1 MSEIPKV
8 SVVIATYNRASFLA
22 ETIDSVLQ
30 QRFQDYELI
39 VVDDGS
45 TDQTRTLVESYGSR
59 IRYLYHEN
67 RGPSAA
73 RNLAVRHARAP
84 WIAFQDSDDLTEPN
98 HLETLYAYANEHPRC
113 GMVFANGAYLSGAQ
127 SKRGTII
134 PMAKSHRLATNG
146 VRLVDLFEKSIVRL
160 QASLISREAYD
171 LVGGHDESLRIC
183 MDLDLSFRLLMNY
196 PVAYVDRVVFWYRF
210 HEGNIGKNEEL
221 RLTENIRVIKK
232 LLEQFPE
239 SKRIFL
245 NDGKFVEWGDTF
257 KQPDLAATFAR
268 LQEKGPREFYTGK
281 TAELIAADMKANG
294 GLITLEDLKNY
305 KAIERKPLVGTYRGY
320 EVITM
325 PPPSSGGPA
334 LLEMLNILENYDVA
348 KLEAN
353 SADKYHLMIEAMR
366 RSFADRAEFL
376 GDPAFVDVPT
386 KGLISKAYAKE
397 IMGSIKMDAATPS
410 TVIGHGKPAVHESDQ
425 TTHFT
430 VVDAEG
436 NVVTQTYTL
445 NFGYGCGAT
454 VKGAGFLLN
463 DEMDDLAAKP
473 GSPNG
478 FGLVQGEA
486 NSVQPGKRPLSS
498 MTPTIVLDKD
508 HKLWFAIGSP
518 GGPTI
523 INTVLQ
529 VIVNIIDH
537 KMNLQQAIDA
547 PRVHH
552 QWLPD
557 LVQWE
562 PYGLSPDVL
571 KILKER
577 GHQFQA
583 KPGNMGDAEGIMIDS
598 ATGIRLG
605 AADPRA
611 DGKAIGY

>member
-1 MSEIPKV
+1 MKKIRFTG
-8 SVVIATYNRASFLA
+8 VVLLLTLTISFLPIPA
-22 ETIDSVLQ
+22 PAASKQPVRAKHGIVASSSDIASQVGIDVMKAGGNA
-30 QRFQDYELI
+30 
-39 VVDDGS
+39 VD
-45 TDQTRTLVESYGSR
+45 
-59 IRYLYHEN
+59 
-67 RGPSAA
+67 AA
-73 RNLAVRHARAP
+73 VAVGLALAV
-84 WIAFQDSDDLTEPN
+84 T
-98 HLETLYAYANEHPRC
+98 HP
-113 GMVFANGAYLSGAQ
+113 AA
-127 SKRGTII
+127 
-134 PMAKSHRLATNG
+134 
-146 VRLVDLFEKSIVRL
+146 
-160 QASLISREAYD
+160 
-171 LVGGHDESLRIC
+171 
-183 MDLDLSFRLLMNY
+183 
-196 PVAYVDRVVFWYRF
+196 
-210 HEGNIGKNEEL
+210 GNIGGGGFMVVRMADGRTTTFDYRETAPKAASHDMYLDKDGKEVKGLSTVGYKAVGVPGTVAGFSMALEKFGTKSWKDVVEPARKLAANGFTVSYDFAAGL
-221 RLTENIRVIKK
+221 RRSRK

-245 NDGKFVEWGDTF
+245 NDGMFYEWGDTF
-257 KQPDLAATFAR
+257 KQPELAATFAR
-268 LQEKGPREFYTGK
+268 LQEKGPREFYEGK
-281 TAELIAADMKANG
+281 TAEMIAADMKANG

-305 KAIERKPLVGTYRGY
+305 KAIERKPLTGTYRGY
-320 EVITM
+320 EIITM

-334 LLEMLNILENYDVA
+334 LLEMLNMLENYDVA
-348 KLEAN
+348 KLEYN
-353 SADKYHLMIEAMR
+353 SSDKYHLMIETMR
-366 RSFADRAEFL
+366 RAFADRAEFL

-386 KGLISKAYAKE
+386 KGLTSKAYAKE
-397 IMGSIKMDAATPS
+397 LTGTIKMDAATPS
-410 TVIGHGKPAVHESDQ
+410 SVIGHGKPAVYESDQ
-425 TTHFT
+425 TTHYT

-498 MTPTIVLDKD
+498 MTPTIVLDKE

-537 KMNLQQAIDA
+537 KMNIQQAIDA
-547 PRVHH
+547 PRIHH

-562 PYGLSPDVL
+562 PYGLSPDVMKAL
-571 KILKER
+571 KAK
-577 GHQFQA
+577 GHQFQDR
-583 KPGNMGDAEGIMIDS
+583 PSNMGDAEGIMIDPE
-598 ATGIRLG
+598 TGIRLG

-611 DGKAIGY
+611 DGKAVGY

>member
-1 MSEIPKV
+1 MKNPRRIT
-8 SVVIATYNRASFLA
+8 VVLLLTLAISFLPLQA
-22 ETIDSVLQ
+22 PAASKQPVRARHGIVASSSDIASQVGIDVMKNGGNA
-30 QRFQDYELI
+30 
-39 VVDDGS
+39 VDAAVAVGLALAV
-45 TDQTRTLVESYGSR
+45 T
-59 IRYLYHEN
+59 H
-67 RGPSAA
+67 PSA
-73 RNLAVRHARAP
+73 
-84 WIAFQDSDDLTEPN
+84 
-98 HLETLYAYANEHPRC
+98 
-113 GMVFANGAYLSGAQ
+113 
-127 SKRGTII
+127 
-134 PMAKSHRLATNG
+134 
-146 VRLVDLFEKSIVRL
+146 
-160 QASLISREAYD
+160 
-171 LVGGHDESLRIC
+171 
-183 MDLDLSFRLLMNY
+183 
-196 PVAYVDRVVFWYRF
+196 
-210 HEGNIGKNEEL
+210 GNIGGGGFMVVRMADGRTTTFDYREVAPKGASHDMYLDKDGKEIKGLSTVGYKASGVPGTVAGFSMALEKFGTKSWRDVVEPARKLAADGFTASYDFARSL
-221 RLTENIRVIKK
+221 RGSRK

-268 LQEKGPREFYTGK
+268 LQEKGPREFYEGK

-294 GLITLEDLKNY
+294 GLITLDDLKNY

-353 SADKYHLMIEAMR
+353 SSDKYHLMIEAMR
-366 RSFADRAEFL
+366 RAFADRAEFL

-386 KGLISKAYAKE
+386 KGLTSKAYAKQL
-397 IMGSIKMDAATPS
+397 MGSIKLDAATPS
-410 TVIGHGKPAVHESDQ
+410 TVISHGKPAAYESDQ

-430 VVDAEG
+430 VVDAQG

-473 GSPNG
+473 GLPNG

-498 MTPTIVLDKD
+498 MTPTIVLDKE
-508 HKLWFAIGSP
+508 HRLWFAIGSP

-547 PRVHH
+547 PRIHH

-571 KILKER
+571 KILKSR
-577 GHQFQA
+577 GHQFQE

-598 ATGIRLG
+598 ETGIRLG